1 MNTFTRLFATLLVAT
16 PIAATSADQP
26 DTSALFDHELRRLHS
41 PEVVNLRERFAGQPL
56 LVINTASHCGYTGQF
71 GGLEALHQQYRD
83 AGLKVVGFPSND
95 FNQESDDEA
104 VTARVCFENFGVSFD
119 MFTPVGVRGDDAHPI
134 FRELARQS
142 EAPRWNFHKYV
153 VDRDG
158 RVVAHFPSRVAPASR
173 ELQRAIESVL

>member
-1 MNTFTRLFATLLVAT
+1 MNAFTRLFAALLVAT
-16 PIAATSADQP
+16 PIATASADQP
-26 DTSALFDHELRRLHS
+26 DTSALFDHEIRRLHS

-71 GGLEALHQQYRD
+71 GGLEALHQRYRD

-119 MFTPVGVRGDDAHPI
+119 MFTPVGVRGETAHPI

-158 RVVAHFPSRVAPASR
+158 RVVAHFPSRVGPASAD
-173 ELQRAIESVL
+173 LQRAIESVL

>member
-1 MNTFTRLFATLLVAT
+1 MNPFTRFFAALLIAAPVAT
-16 PIAATSADQP
+16 AGADQP

-41 PEVVNLRERFAGQPL
+41 PEIVNLRERLAGQPL

-71 GGLEALHQQYRD
+71 GGLEELHQRYRD

-119 MFTPVGVRGDDAHPI
+119 MFAPVGVRGEDAHPI

-158 RVVAHFPSRVAPASR
+158 RVVAHFPSRVGPNSR
-173 ELQRAIESVL
+173 DLQRAIESVL